1 MGSASRQRPERL
13 AEKLRYIRE
22 SLGLSQ
28 NEMLERL
35 SLGET
40 LERSRISIYE
50 TDQREPPLLVLLRY
64 AKIANVYVDVLID
77 DTLDLPSQIPSFEKS
92 AGNIVR
98 GSG

>member
-1 MGSASRQRPERL
+1 M